1 MDDTYMGREAALKKP
16 DPLARRIHDRVLG
29 LLGTALMKTE
39 MCETLGR
46 LGRQDEIPATLTELR
61 SALEQ
66 TVLELREIMAE
77 LRTDANLKNPAA

>member
-1 MDDTYMGREAALKKP
+1 MPAP
-16 DPLARRIHDRVLG
+16 HPLARRIHDRVLG

-46 LGRQDEIPATLTELR
+46 LGRQEEIPATLTELR

-66 TVLELREIMAE
+66 TVVELRDIMAE
-77 LRTDANLKNPAA
+77 LRTTSEDQFKKPAA